1 MKKTQTENNT
11 KKIVHID
18 NYIDNQIIECRKK
31 KQEKK
36 NILKY
41 LKLNQEKINEFI
53 KTIEPSAMGENDP
66 P

>member
-1 MKKTQTENNT
+1 MQ
-11 KKIVHID
+11 
-18 NYIDNQIIECRKK
+18 KK

-66 P
+66 PNPQKIQKLNA